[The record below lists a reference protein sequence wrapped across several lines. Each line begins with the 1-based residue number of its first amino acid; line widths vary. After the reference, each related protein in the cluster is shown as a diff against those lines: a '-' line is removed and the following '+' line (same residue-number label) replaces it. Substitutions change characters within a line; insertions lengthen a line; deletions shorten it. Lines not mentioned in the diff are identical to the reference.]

1 MIKLRINEIAEQL
14 EINMSQLQRG
24 TGLTMGM
31 VRRYWRND
39 VESVSLVALTAI
51 LRVFQKKNPAI
62 CYEHLFYDE
71 ATATQESKP

>member
-51 LRVFQKKNPAI
+51 LRVFQKKDPNI

-71 ATATQESKP
+71 ATTQESHP